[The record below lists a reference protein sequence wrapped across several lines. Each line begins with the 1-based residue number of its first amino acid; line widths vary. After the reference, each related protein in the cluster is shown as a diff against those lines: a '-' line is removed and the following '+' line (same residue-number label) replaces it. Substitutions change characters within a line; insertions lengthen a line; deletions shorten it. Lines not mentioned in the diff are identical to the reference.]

1 MHISLEIQL
10 KTFNAFKVLQPQL
23 MIKNSIY
30 VMVVI
35 VSTNK
40 SSCVRTSG
48 GQSQFT
54 GQTPV

>member
-1 MHISLEIQL
+1 ML
-10 KTFNAFKVLQPQL
+10 FKVLQAQL
-23 MIKNSIY
+23 MIKYRIY
-30 VMVVI
+30 VMVVT

-40 SSCVRTSG
+40 FSCVRSTSG